1 MGLPAQRPYQWHLM
15 DFGSAVSYDPTDPLA
30 APPLIDR
37 KHRTARRD
45 CPDYRSGASIDPFA
59 FDVYCWGHWIRH
71 ICEVGCHR
79 RFNLNPNDLPQEV
92 ELDFPALKQLANEMT
107 LRQPHLRP
115 SSETVLLRLARDVSD
130 LRVLLTKGMLPQEV
144 SRRWPKG
151 PNFFWPVKPP
161 RFRNL
166 CSVEIVG
173 DQDVQLL
180 SSCRIDCSPASR

>member
-79 RFNLNPNDLPQEV
+79 RFNLKPNDLPQEV

-107 LRQPHLRP
+107 LREPHLRP

-151 PNFFWPVKPP
+151 PNFF
-161 RFRNL
+161 
-166 CSVEIVG
+166 
-173 DQDVQLL
+173 
-180 SSCRIDCSPASR
+180 

>member
-1 MGLPAQRPYQWHLM
+1 
-15 DFGSAVSYDPTDPLA
+15 
-30 APPLIDR
+30 
-37 KHRTARRD
+37 
-45 CPDYRSGASIDPFA
+45 
-59 FDVYCWGHWIRH
+59 
-71 ICEVGCHR
+71 
-79 RFNLNPNDLPQEV
+79 LPQEV